1 VNYALNWALASKGVA
16 PQGDAYR
23 NLKEKEL
30 KKHNAA
36 IPGWLWDLQQCH
48 AINGFKLC
56 LCTIF
61 WLVLY

>member
-1 VNYALNWALASKGVA
+1 VNYALNWALASKGVS

-36 IPGWLWDLQQCH
+36 IPG
-48 AINGFKLC
+48 
-56 LCTIF
+56 
-61 WLVLY
+61 

>member
-1 VNYALNWALASKGVA
+1 MNYALNWALASKGVA

-36 IPGWLWDLQQCH
+36 IPGWLWDFTTLPVLLLR
-48 AINGFKLC
+48 ILVSW
-56 LCTIF
+56 IF
-61 WLVLY
+61 

>member
-1 VNYALNWALASKGVA
+1 VNYALNWALASKGVS

-36 IPGWLWDLQQCH
+36 IPGWLWDFTTLPVCYF
-48 AINGFKLC
+48 AF
-56 LCTIF
+56 
-61 WLVLY
+61 